1 MCLYRA
7 HAHPN
12 PSLVFLLYVV
22 SSKYLR
28 PLEAWI
34 TRLQDEKNGTEAR
47 FPTLPTLFKPIL
59 HIVLLVSEGM
69 DQDLEQDWVVR
80 GMEGDNK
87 QSGRMKKNVQ
97 LSKSLRR

>member
-1 MCLYRA
+1 MFLTPLFVNKEYRRSRQKKVCLNRA

-69 DQDLEQDWVVR
+69 DQDLEQGWV
-80 GMEGDNK
+80 M
-87 QSGRMKKNVQ
+87 
-97 LSKSLRR
+97 